1 MFLNI
6 LLLQYILRDSV
17 YWTQPTSLSQMES
30 SKESIFVII
39 QHPRV
44 CNVNK
49 KSTPNPIDSKY
60 SPTDE
65 ARHSWSSNS
74 AFWWSCFSFLFV
86 FFPIFFPF
94 NRYTAVHILQKML
107 MATRKDV
114 NKSHFVGLSFP
125 ILIDKHFYLQNQIVH
140 IILLFLSLWL
150 NQFTLEG
157 EYEIFIVNF
166 LFVI

>member
-17 YWTQPTSLSQMES
+17 YSTQPTSLSQMES

-49 KSTPNPIDSKY
+49 KSMPNPTDSKS

-65 ARHSWSSNS
+65 ARHSWSDATPFNI
-74 AFWWSCFSFLFV
+74 FFVCF

-166 LFVI
+166 LSVI